1 LNIFFFDT
9 SALVKRYVYENGSGW
24 VKDTTSLENNNPI
37 ILSHITWVEVLS
49 AFTRLNRE
57 KRLSEVDLDESIE
70 IFQYDWNF
78 QYNSIEV
85 DDFIIK
91 QSGNLV
97 KKYPLR
103 AYDSI
108 QLASALKL
116 NSVFLITTPS
126 AYHFVSADKRLIDVA
141 QKEGLETINPNE
153 IRG

>member
-1 LNIFFFDT
+1 M
-9 SALVKRYVYENGSGW
+9 
-24 VKDTTSLENNNPI
+24 
-37 ILSHITWVEVLS
+37 S

-57 KRLSEVDLDESIE
+57 KRLSEIDLDESIE

-91 QSGNLV
+91 LSGDLV

-126 AYHFVSADKRLIDVA
+126 AYQFVSADKRLIDVA

-153 IRG
+153 IHG

>member
-1 LNIFFFDT
+1 MNIYFFDT
-9 SALVKRYVYENGSGW
+9 SALVKRYVDENGSNW
-24 VKDTTSLENNNPI
+24 VKDTTSEEKNNPI

-57 KRLSEVDLDESIE
+57 KKLSESDMDESIE

-85 DDFIIK
+85 DDYII
-91 QSGNLV
+91 QSSGDLV
-97 KKYPLR
+97 RKYPLR

-116 NSVFLITTPS
+116 NSIFLITTPS
-126 AYHFVSADKRLIDVA
+126 AYQFVSADKRLINVA
-141 QKEGLETINPNE
+141 QNEGLETINPNE
-153 IRG
+153 YE

>member
-1 LNIFFFDT
+1 MNIYFFDT
-9 SALVKRYVYENGSGW
+9 SALVKRYVDEIGSEW
-24 VKDTTSLENNNPI
+24 VKKTTTIENNNPI

-57 KRLSEVDLDESIE
+57 KKISEIDLDGSIE
-70 IFQYDWNF
+70 VFQYDWNF

-91 QSGNLV
+91 SSGELV

-116 NSVFLITTPS
+116 NFVFLVTTPS
-126 AYHFVSADKRLIDVA
+126 AYQFVSADKRLIDVA

-153 IRG
+153 IHG

>member
-1 LNIFFFDT
+1 LNIYFFDT
-9 SALVKRYVYENGSGW
+9 SALVKRYVDENGSNW
-24 VKDTTSLENNNPI
+24 VKDTTSEEKNNPI

-57 KRLSEVDLDESIE
+57 KKLSESDMDESIE

-85 DDFIIK
+85 DDYII
-91 QSGNLV
+91 QSSGDLV
-97 KKYPLR
+97 RKYPLR

-116 NSVFLITTPS
+116 NSIFLITTPS
-126 AYHFVSADKRLIDVA
+126 AYQFVSADKRLINVA
-141 QKEGLETINPNE
+141 QNEGLETINPNE
-153 IRG
+153 YE

>member
-1 LNIFFFDT
+1 LNIYFFDT
-9 SALVKRYVYENGSGW
+9 SALVKRYVDEIGSEW
-24 VKDTTSLENNNPI
+24 VKKTTTIENNNPI

-57 KRLSEVDLDESIE
+57 KKISEIDLDGSIE
-70 IFQYDWNF
+70 VFQYDWNF

-91 QSGNLV
+91 SSGELV

-116 NSVFLITTPS
+116 NFVFLVTTPS
-126 AYHFVSADKRLIDVA
+126 AYQFVSADKRLIDVA

-153 IRG
+153 IHG